1 MVALAGP
8 VSFCSCWKHL
18 TFTGLHTLKLICT
31 STLAAVSRMRMPHM
45 NWAALQDSTTRHRLH
60 CCINSSF

>member
-1 MVALAGP
+1 
-8 VSFCSCWKHL
+8 L